1 MYKNRIKYDSLVLL
15 TLYIC
20 TSIAE
25 AKSRERTGWR
35 EMEETENFLQQKF
48 IRKVYQQNF

>member
-1 MYKNRIKYDSLVLL
+1 MTGSCALP
-15 TLYIC
+15 TLYIH

-25 AKSRERTGWR
+25 AKSRERTGR
-35 EMEETENFLQQKF
+35 GEMEETENFLQEKF